1 MYHTF
6 ITIAIPM
13 LITFV
18 FTFGAIWFLMPYMLG
33 AGITAVDMNKRGKP
47 VLPCGMGTALS
58 FGMAIGLLSY
68 TFGASFGIYSP
79 VAPLDD
85 LFGAMLSMLLITG
98 VGFID
103 DINVR
108 ASAGKATG
116 IVSKR
121 IGLKQWQKPIL
132 TLVGAIP
139 LIAINAGI
147 SIIAIPFVGSVNFG
161 IAYPLLIIPL
171 AVVFAADAFNLLGG
185 FNSIST
191 ASGLVVSVGMLV
203 YSIFFGTYIGA
214 LLSGV
219 LTAAMVAFAFFDNY
233 PAKIIPGDGYTYG
246 VGAAIVIA
254 AILGN
259 MEFFALVAFAPWLI
273 EFLLHLKGGFD
284 ITDLG
289 RRRSDGTFAA
299 PYGKKVYSWTH
310 LIMNAKHCKEWEVSA
325 YMALITLAF
334 VLSAFAVRILI
345 IPLAH

>member
-1 MYHTF
+1 
-6 ITIAIPM
+6 M

-33 AGITAVDMNKRGKP
+33 AGITAIDMNKKNRP

-58 FGMAIGLLSY
+58 FGITIGLLAY
-68 TFGASFGIYSP
+68 TFGASFGLYIP
-79 VAPLDD
+79 VAPRED
-85 LFGAMLSMLLITG
+85 LFGAMLSLLLITG

-108 ASAGKATG
+108 DTAGKSTG
-116 IVSKR
+116 MMSTR

-132 TLVGAIP
+132 TLVGAVP

-147 SIIAIPFVGSVNFG
+147 SIVSIPFIGMVNFG
-161 IAYPLLIIPL
+161 IVYPLIIIPL

-185 FNSIST
+185 FNGIST
-191 ASGLVVSVGMLV
+191 ASGIIVSAGMLI
-203 YSIFFGTYIGA
+203 YSIFFGTYTGA

-219 LTAAMVAFAFFDNY
+219 LTAALFAFAYFDNY

-259 MEFFALVAFAPWLI
+259 MEFFAIVAFMPWFI
-273 EFLLHLKGGFD
+273 EFLLHLMGRFD

-289 RRRSDGTFAA
+289 KRRSDGTFAA

-310 LIMNAKHCKEWEVSA
+310 IIMNTKRCKEWEVSA

-334 VLSAFAVRILI
+334 VIAAFAGRIFLI
-345 IPLAH
+345 H